1 MLRLLLLIL
10 LFLILGGVASAG
22 TVNNP
27 SVYEGNNVTITYDLG
42 YAAPVSGLEVRVE
55 TASGSATR
63 DVDFSI
69 SANQLGYRT
78 ITSGSTSI
86 SITATTVDEGVVEG
100 SEVFPVAFMENV
112 SSDPGFDNGAS
123 NWVGAT
129 ITTQPLIDLT
139 SLSPPMGNNVLH
151 IKDKEEPHRDFTLQT
166 GEDYTVEL
174 EWSEASGDGSGNAC
188 DDSSIYPGFVN
199 FADTLRFEVEDL
211 GGTSSVPWTT
221 LYDDPGNVG
230 LAQYSGDENFNFS
243 GESVTFTWTG
253 SGTAR
258 LRLSVLDASGRQ
270 YEGYCGF
277 VVDDFRLNKQMVQAT
292 VTINDPDPAPTVSS
306 VSVPADNTYAAS
318 DNLDFTVNA
327 SENVTVS
334 GTPQLALTIG
344 STSRQADYVS
354 GSGTSA
360 LVFRYTVQSGDL
372 DTDGIVV
379 GSLSANGGTLRDSA
393 NNDMSLA
400 LNSVGN
406 TTAVLVD
413 ASAPTVSSVSVPAD
427 NTYAASD
434 NLDFTVNASENVTV
448 SGTPQLALTIGS
460 TSRQAD
466 YVSGSGTSALV
477 FRYTVQSGDLDTDG
491 IVVGSLSANGGTLRD
506 SANNDMS
513 LALNSVGNTT
523 AVLVDASA
531 PTVSS
536 VSVPADNTYAA
547 SDNLDFTVNAS
558 ENVTVSGTPQL
569 ALTIGSTSRQADYVS
584 GSGTSALVFRYT
596 VQSGDLDTDGIV
608 VGSLSANG
616 GTLRDSAN
624 NDMSLAL
631 NSVGNTTAV
640 TVNVNV
646 SALTVNI
653 SSSDVVNG
661 SSSSL
666 NSVTVAFATSENT
679 TDFSLSDISV
689 ANAVVS
695 SFSGSNS
702 NYTAVI
708 TPISNGSVS
717 LFVASGTF
725 TDSLSQANIASSI
738 YTWIYDPNLALVD
751 DALTDTQTIMAKQ
764 VTTQGKTLLTASQN
778 LIQTSIDHLLVR
790 TQLQAQRRER
800 SGTQTASQQQSPE
813 ETAVNTSSSS
823 FNEQE
828 TFADRFADAIKLLDI
843 DVDDFGYSGALN
855 FDLYEPLSGR
865 NTALITKVKASVSD
879 QDNGPETSNITASYA
894 LESDSDDRKTIYA
907 RFLHL
912 TKSKSDF
919 RFEHSGTQDSKGI
932 SAGLYSIYS
941 PRIDHLVTIFG
952 SLGVAQTDLALT
964 TSSARVNDSYISLN
978 LQTGVTLSQTY
989 HREGMIFAWE
999 MAAEALYS
1007 RQRSRYANV
1016 LIGSTNYPARVDASV
1031 VKDIMATLTPKFIF
1045 NLKDLEDEMPSNLQF
1060 APSVRCGNGTGGGS
1074 CGYGVS
1080 ASFNRMS
1087 ADRDGHVTL
1096 GMSLDRYRK
1105 TDTTSL
1111 FMDIEG
1117 SLPGY
1122 KSIRLDTHLEQNF
1135 LLGDASGQPDYR
1147 ISSVVRLPLQQ

>member
-1 MLRLLLLIL
+1 M
-10 LFLILGGVASAG
+10 
-22 TVNNP
+22 
-27 SVYEGNNVTITYDLG
+27 
-42 YAAPVSGLEVRVE
+42 
-55 TASGSATR
+55 
-63 DVDFSI
+63 
-69 SANQLGYRT
+69 
-78 ITSGSTSI
+78 
-86 SITATTVDEGVVEG
+86 
-100 SEVFPVAFMENV
+100 
-112 SSDPGFDNGAS
+112 
-123 NWVGAT
+123 
-129 ITTQPLIDLT
+129 
-139 SLSPPMGNNVLH
+139 
-151 IKDKEEPHRDFTLQT
+151 
-166 GEDYTVEL
+166 
-174 EWSEASGDGSGNAC
+174 
-188 DDSSIYPGFVN
+188 
-199 FADTLRFEVEDL
+199 
-211 GGTSSVPWTT
+211 
-221 LYDDPGNVG
+221 
-230 LAQYSGDENFNFS
+230 
-243 GESVTFTWTG
+243 
-253 SGTAR
+253 
-258 LRLSVLDASGRQ
+258 
-270 YEGYCGF
+270 
-277 VVDDFRLNKQMVQAT
+277 
-292 VTINDPDPAPTVSS
+292 
-306 VSVPADNTYAAS
+306 
-318 DNLDFTVNA
+318 
-327 SENVTVS
+327 
-334 GTPQLALTIG
+334 
-344 STSRQADYVS
+344 
-354 GSGTSA
+354 
-360 LVFRYTVQSGDL
+360 
-372 DTDGIVV
+372 
-379 GSLSANGGTLRDSA
+379 
-393 NNDMSLA
+393 
-400 LNSVGN
+400 
-406 TTAVLVD
+406 
-413 ASAPTVSSVSVPAD
+413 
-427 NTYAASD
+427 
-434 NLDFTVNASENVTV
+434 
-448 SGTPQLALTIGS
+448 
-460 TSRQAD
+460 
-466 YVSGSGTSALV
+466 
-477 FRYTVQSGDLDTDG
+477 
-491 IVVGSLSANGGTLRD
+491 
-506 SANNDMS
+506 
-513 LALNSVGNTT
+513 GNTT

-813 ETAVNTSSSS
+813 KTAVNISSSS

-879 QDNGPETSNITASYA
+879 QDNGPKTSNITASYA

-978 LQTGVTLSQTY
+978 LQTGVTFSQTY

>member
-1 MLRLLLLIL
+1 MSRLLLSIL
-10 LFLILGGVASAG
+10 LTLILGGLAAAG

-27 SVYEGNNVTITYDLG
+27 SVYEGNNVTITYDFG
-42 YAAPVSGLEVRVE
+42 YSAPADGLEVRVE
-55 TASGSATR
+55 TANGSATR

-69 SANQLGYRT
+69 TANQLGYRSVT
-78 ITSGSTSI
+78 FGSTSI

-129 ITTQPLIDLT
+129 ITTQPLVDLT

-151 IKDKEEPHRDFTLQT
+151 IKDKEVPYRDFTLQT
-166 GEDYTVEL
+166 GEDYTLEL
-174 EWSEASGDGSGNAC
+174 EWSEASGDGAGNAC
-188 DDSSIYPGFVN
+188 DDSSVYPGFVN

-221 LYDDPGNVG
+221 LYDDPSNVG

-243 GESVTFTWTG
+243 GESATFTWTG

-258 LRLSVLDASGRQ
+258 LKLSVLDASGRQ

-306 VSVPADNTYAAS
+306 VSVPADNTYAAG
-318 DNLDFTVNA
+318 DNLNFTVNA

-334 GTPQLALTIG
+334 GTPQLVLTIG

-379 GSLSANGGTLRDSA
+379 SSLSANGGTLRDSA

-406 TTAVLVD
+406 T
-413 ASAPTVSSVSVPAD
+413 SS
-427 NTYAASD
+427 
-434 NLDFTVNASENVTV
+434 
-448 SGTPQLALTIGS
+448 
-460 TSRQAD
+460 
-466 YVSGSGTSALV
+466 
-477 FRYTVQSGDLDTDG
+477 
-491 IVVGSLSANGGTLRD
+491 
-506 SANNDMS
+506 
-513 LALNSVGNTT
+513 
-523 AVLVDASA
+523 
-531 PTVSS
+531 
-536 VSVPADNTYAA
+536 
-547 SDNLDFTVNAS
+547 
-558 ENVTVSGTPQL
+558 
-569 ALTIGSTSRQADYVS
+569 
-584 GSGTSALVFRYT
+584 
-596 VQSGDLDTDGIV
+596 
-608 VGSLSANG
+608 
-616 GTLRDSAN
+616 
-624 NDMSLAL
+624 
-631 NSVGNTTAV
+631 V
-640 TVNVNV
+640 TVNINV

-653 SSSDVVNG
+653 SSSDVENG

-666 NSVTVAFATSENT
+666 NSVTVAFVTSENT
-679 TDFSLSDISV
+679 TDFGLSDISV
-689 ANAVVS
+689 TNAVVS

-708 TPISNGSVS
+708 TPISNGAVS
-717 LFVASGTF
+717 LLVASGTF
-725 TDSLSQANIASSI
+725 TGSLSQANIASSI
-738 YTWIYDPNLALVD
+738 YMWIYDPNLALVD
-751 DALTDTQTIMAKQ
+751 AAVTDAQTIIAKQ
-764 VTTQGKTLLTASQN
+764 VTTQGKSLLTASQN

-813 ETAVNTSSSS
+813 ETADHTPSSS
-823 FNEQE
+823 FNKQG
-828 TFADRFADAIKLLDI
+828 TFADRLADAIKLLDV

-879 QDNGPETSNITASYA
+879 QDNGPETTNITASYA
-894 LESDSDDRKTIYA
+894 LEFDSDDRKMIYA

-932 SAGLYSIYS
+932 SAGIYSIYS
-941 PRIDHLVTIFG
+941 PRVDHLVTIFG
-952 SLGVAQTDLALT
+952 SLGIAQTDLALKT
-964 TSSARVNDSYISLN
+964 ASARINDSYNSLN

-989 HREGMIFAWE
+989 HHDRMIFVWE

-1007 RQRSRYANV
+1007 RQRSRYANI

-1031 VKDIMATLTPKFIF
+1031 VKDIIATFTPKFIF
-1045 NLKDLEDEMPSNLQF
+1045 DLKDTEGEMPSNLQF
-1060 APSVRCGNGTGGGS
+1060 SPSVRCGNGTGGGGVADM
-1074 CGYGVS
+1074 GYQPV
-1080 ASFNRMS
+1080 
-1087 ADRDGHVTL
+1087 L
-1096 GMSLDRYRK
+1096 
-1105 TDTTSL
+1105 
-1111 FMDIEG
+1111 IE
-1117 SLPGY
+1117 
-1122 KSIRLDTHLEQNF
+1122 
-1135 LLGDASGQPDYR
+1135 
-1147 ISSVVRLPLQQ
+1147 